1 MGLWSGCQGL
11 ESSRTL
17 GFELHG
23 CCVLGC
29 GTHPPAAVEELVSN
43 SLPLPQCRSG
53 RSQSGNLFV
62 SLRQRQPL
70 PAKARKQWTGS
81 LNGSAVHP
89 AVGGAACPWKC
100 CVEDPKHTSQQV
112 LAVLCA
118 GHSLDG
124 NKWPVITRVWF
135 WGYITV
141 AIRGYEALLLD
152 C

>member
-1 MGLWSGCQGL
+1 MVWLSGLGELSNVGIRASWLLCFGLWD
-11 ESSRTL
+11 T
-17 GFELHG
+17 
-23 CCVLGC
+23 
-29 GTHPPAAVEELVSN
+29 PPAAVEELVSN